1 LIERLIY
8 RVKQKEE
15 MSGVGKKKENILGN
29 SNAANI
35 ESTQA
40 SSLAPGSASMGGG
53 KALAPLT
60 QVKDKF
66 AA

>member
-1 LIERLIY
+1 
-8 RVKQKEE
+8 

-35 ESTQA
+35 QSTQA